1 MAQVQ
6 AHHAMTSHMQQ
17 QAIPMNSVGMQHMHM
32 GHTQPGDVEY
42 MHGQGSGMY
51 YPNYLMYEHEHM
63 GWYGHVEHDGIP
75 GGETAV
81 AGLGVDNALAS
92 HDGAWV
98 SVC

>member
-1 MAQVQ
+1 MVLKGKNQSAYINGKRV
-6 AHHAMTSHMQQ
+6 A
-17 QAIPMNSVGMQHMHM
+17 SVEL
-32 GHTQPGDVEY
+32 PGDVEY

-81 AGLGVDNALAS
+81 AGLGVNNALAS